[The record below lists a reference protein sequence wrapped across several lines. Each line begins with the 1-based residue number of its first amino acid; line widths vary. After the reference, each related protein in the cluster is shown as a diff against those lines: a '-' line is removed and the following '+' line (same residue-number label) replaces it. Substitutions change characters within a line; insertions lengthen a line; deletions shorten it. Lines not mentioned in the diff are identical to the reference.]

1 MQKRIFAIM
10 IGLFAVLA
18 LSPVVF
24 AQRSNG
30 LGQPEV
36 TPGPG
41 WMTCPRCQTPQH
53 FRDAR
58 AKYKVE
64 GHAFNA
70 HDLSGIWG
78 DNGME
83 LDLKTLPSMTA
94 YGKQLYDAT
103 KAEETAPGRSEEHT
117 SELQSPYV

>member
-1 MQKRIFAIM
+1 MQKRIIVSIVPLLAI
-10 IGLFAVLA
+10 FV
-18 LSPVVF
+18 LSPAAF

-36 TPGPG
+36 VPGAG

-53 FRDAR
+53 IRDAR

-64 GHAFNA
+64 GHAFNS
-70 HDLSGIWG
+70 HDLSGVWG

-83 LDLKTLPSMTA
+83 LDLKTLPEMTP
-94 YGKQLYDAT
+94 YGKHLYDAT
-103 KAEETAPGRSEEHT
+103 KAEE
-117 SELQSPYV
+117 